1 MCKDILKEEL
11 FIEIKKILKT
21 LKKYENIDEHEKKIK
36 DIYNKYEENYFDFKE
51 ITNNLFDGIYISDG
65 TGKTLFINEAYSR
78 ITGIKAE
85 EVIGKNVKELLEKG
99 VYKGAVTLDV
109 IEKKK
114 RVSKIGEI
122 TRNKK
127 ELLITGSPLFDDK
140 GNVKMVV
147 INNRDITELKEMGKK
162 LEKMKDNSLKK
173 EEEIKFL
180 RNKQISNKKIVNESQ
195 SMKEILTLIENIS
208 STDVTVLIT
217 GESGTGKEIIADE
230 IYYKSSR
237 YGKPFIKV
245 NCAAIPGEL
254 LESELFGYV
263 KGAFTGSDK
272 NGKIGLFELAETGT
286 ILLDEIGD
294 MPLKLQTKL
303 LRVLQTKEIMKI
315 GDTKPIKLDIRV
327 IAATNQNLPE
337 LIKNGK
343 FREDLYYRLNVLPI
357 NIEPLRKRKEDIKS
371 LILEFLNSYTKKYN
385 KKIYICNEAIE
396 RIKDYN
402 WPGNIRELENF
413 IERLVVVNTD
423 GRIEKESIDYLLFN
437 KENTLEQEE
446 YNLKEIVAKIEKK
459 VIEKALKKFGS
470 TRHASDYLKIDQSTI
485 VKKCKK
491 LNINIQKITNN
502 F

>member
-1 MCKDILKEEL
+1 MGKDIFEDEFFKE
-11 FIEIKKILKT
+11 IERILAA
-21 LKKYENIDEHEKKIK
+21 LRKYENTDKYEKNIK
-36 DIYNKYEENYFDFKE
+36 NIYDKFEENYFDFKE
-51 ITNNLFDGIYISDG
+51 ISNNLFDGIYISDG
-65 TGKTLFINEAYSR
+65 MGKTLFINEAYSR

-85 EVIGKNVKELLEKG
+85 EVVGKNVKELLKKG

-114 RVSKIGEI
+114 RISKIGEI

-127 ELLITGSPLFDDK
+127 EILVTGSPIFDDN

-162 LEKMKDNSLKK
+162 LEKLKDNSLKR

-180 RNKQISNKKIVNESQ
+180 RSRQISNKKIVSESP
-195 SMKEILTLIENIS
+195 SMKSIISLIDNIS
-208 STDVTVLIT
+208 TTDVTVLIT
-217 GESGTGKEIIADE
+217 GESGTGKEMIADE
-230 IYYKSSR
+230 IYYRSLR

-245 NCAAIPGEL
+245 NCAAIPSEL

-272 NGKIGLFELAETGT
+272 NGKMGLFELADSGT

-294 MPLKLQTKL
+294 MPLNLQTKL

-315 GDTKPIKLDIRV
+315 GDTKSKKLDIRL
-327 IAATNQNLPE
+327 IASTNQNLQE
-337 LIKNGK
+337 LIKLGK

-357 NIEPLRKRKEDIKS
+357 NIEPLCKRKEDIEP
-371 LILEFLNSYTKKYN
+371 LIQEFLNCYTKKYSKN
-385 KKIYICNEAIE
+385 MVISDEAIE
-396 RIKDYN
+396 IIKNYS

-413 IERLVVVNTD
+413 IERIIVVNISNK
-423 GRIEKESIDYLLFN
+423 IEKDNINYLLAN
-437 KENTLEQEE
+437 KEDIIEKEE
-446 YNLKEIVAKIEKK
+446 YNLKEIIAKVEKNT
-459 VIEKALKKFGS
+459 IEKALKKFGS
-470 TRHASDYLKIDQSTI
+470 TRQASQYLKIDQSTI

-491 LNINIQKITNN
+491 LGIKIQK
-502 F
+502 

>member
-147 INNRDITELKEMGKK
+147 INNRDITELKELEKK

-180 RNKQISNKKIVNESQ
+180 RNRQISNKKIVNESQ

-327 IAATNQNLPE
+327 IAATNQNLLE